1 MVSPSSV
8 AIRVDHVRK
17 AYANHIAVKDVSLS
31 VPTGTVFGLLGPNG
45 AGKTTTIRMML
56 HLMVPDQGTIEV
68 LGRPAGDPH
77 ISDRLGYLPEER
89 GLYRKMQV
97 RRVLR
102 FLGRLKGL
110 ETRDADR
117 RIDHWLER
125 LGLRTAQQ
133 DWSKAKVEDLSRGMQ
148 QKVQFAGTMLHDPD
162 LVFLD
167 EPFSGLDPVN
177 AQVLKDTVLDL
188 RREGRTVIFSTH
200 VMDAAERMCD
210 AVAII
215 ARGEVVANGSL
226 KALKADFA
234 SHGRVAITFSGDGR
248 DRARDILQDPALV
261 AAVDD
266 HGQQVELELADGVTS
281 QQLLKALVAHDVEL
295 KKFDRTEASLHRIFL
310 ERVGAT
316 GVETGLSGHG

>member
-1 MVSPSSV
+1 MSSSSV

-17 AYANHIAVKDVSLS
+17 AYANHIAVRDVSLT

-45 AGKTTTIRMML
+45 AGKTTTIRMIL
-56 HLMVPDQGTIEV
+56 NLMVPDSGAIEV
-68 LGRPAGDPH
+68 LGRPAGDPT

-110 ETRDADR
+110 DTKDADR

-133 DWSKAKVEDLSRGMQ
+133 DWSTAKVEDLSRGMQ
-148 QKVQFAGTMLHDPD
+148 QKVQFAGTMLHDPE
-162 LVFLD
+162 LVILD

-188 RREGRTVIFSTH
+188 RRAGRTVIFSTH

-215 ARGEVVANGSL
+215 ARGEVVADGTMG
-226 KALKADFA
+226 ALKAAFGGP
-234 SHGRVAITFSGDGR
+234 GRVSIVFSGDGR
-248 DRARDILQDPALV
+248 DRARAILDDRAMIASYDDLGQRVEVDL
-261 AAVDD
+261 AV
-266 HGQQVELELADGVTS
+266 GATS
-281 QQLLKALVAHDVEL
+281 QQLLKALVAHDVEVT
-295 KKFDRTEASLHRIFL
+295 KFDRSEASLHRIFL

-316 GVETGLSGHG
+316 GVEAGLSGHG